1 MSTPSQG
8 ALGPGGATV
17 RRRPEQ
23 LLLAFMGEL
32 MVAGGAG
39 PLPASVLIAVLG
51 ELGVGEA
58 ATRAALTR
66 MATRRLL
73 ASERVGRT
81 VTYRLTPESERV
93 LGEARD
99 RVFDDDP
106 FAPRGTGWT
115 LVTFSVPES
124 RRDVRHRVR
133 AQLAWAGF
141 GLLRDGLWIAPGE
154 VDVASALGG
163 VRDDE
168 RGNDERS
175 DDERPDDGRVD
186 EERSYDGRPDDGAG
200 HGDELELLAF
210 RAHEVPGFSAA
221 RSVRTAWR
229 LDAMRARHEEFQHR
243 WAGAAPDADRALC
256 DLTALVADW
265 LDLLRAVPRLPPEHL
280 ADDWPAARSVAAFSR
295 LHAALAEPARA
306 ELGRRLAP

>member
-1 MSTPSQG
+1 MSTPLEG
-8 ALGPGGATV
+8 APPPDGAAA

-23 LLLAFMGEL
+23 LLLAFTGEL

-39 PLPASVLIAVLG
+39 PLPAAVLIAVLG
-51 ELGVGEA
+51 ELGAGEA

-66 MATRRLL
+66 MVGRGLL
-73 ASERVGRT
+73 APVRDGRT
-81 VTYRLTPESERV
+81 VAYALTPQSERV

-115 LVTFSVPES
+115 LVSFSVPES

-133 AQLAWAGF
+133 AQLVWAGF

-154 VDVASALGG
+154 VDVAQALGG
-163 VRDDE
+163 VRDE
-168 RGNDERS
+168 G
-175 DDERPDDGRVD
+175 DGGV
-186 EERSYDGRPDDGAG
+186 
-200 HGDELELLAF
+200 ELLAF

-229 LDAMRARHEEFQHR
+229 LEEMRERHEQFQDR
-243 WAGAAPDADRALC
+243 WAGREPDVAHALR
-256 DLTALVADW
+256 DVTALVADW
-265 LDLLRAVPRLPPEHL
+265 LDLLRAVPRLPADHL
-280 ADDWPAARSVAAFSR
+280 DVDWPGARSVGAFRS
-295 LHAALAEPARA
+295 LHAALAGPARA
-306 ELGRRLAP
+306 ELARRLA

>member
-1 MSTPSQG
+1 MSTPSED
-8 ALGPGGATV
+8 ALERGRATV

-23 LLLAFMGEL
+23 LLLAFTGEL

-51 ELGVGEA
+51 DLGVGEA

-66 MATRRLL
+66 MTARRLL
-73 ASERVGRT
+73 APVRAGRT
-81 VTYRLTPESERV
+81 VSYVLTPESVRV

-115 LVTFSVPES
+115 LVSFSVPES

-133 AQLAWAGF
+133 AQLTWAGF

-154 VDVASALGG
+154 VDVARALGG
-163 VRDDE
+163 VH
-168 RGNDERS
+168 
-175 DDERPDDGRVD
+175 DDGR
-186 EERSYDGRPDDGAG
+186 DD
-200 HGDELELLAF
+200 DELELLAF

-229 LDAMRARHEEFQHR
+229 LEAMRARHEQFQDR
-243 WAGAAPDADRALC
+243 WQGAEPDAAGALRDV
-256 DLTALVADW
+256 TALVADW

-280 ADDWPAARSVAAFSR
+280 APDWPAARSVEAFRR
-295 LHAALAEPARA
+295 LHAALAGPARA
-306 ELGRRLAP
+306 ELARRLEG